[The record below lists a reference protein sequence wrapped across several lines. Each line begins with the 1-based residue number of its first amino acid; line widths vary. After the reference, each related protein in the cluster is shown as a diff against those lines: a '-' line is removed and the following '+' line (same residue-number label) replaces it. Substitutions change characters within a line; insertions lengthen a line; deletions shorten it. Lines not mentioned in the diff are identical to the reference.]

1 MICSVAMM
9 GISLAQAQVRDSA
22 STDYNNQN
30 AFEDT
35 REDIQKGTEKSGD
48 EIQQGEQSTEQ
59 ELQKDVDEMEK
70 NLQGSTIDKV
80 GPNGEKLFMERGKY
94 FYINDKGNK
103 VKVKKRDVK
112 DKSDFK

>member
-1 MICSVAMM
+1 MMMVICSLV
-9 GISLAQAQVRDSA
+9 QAQVRDSA
-22 STDYNNQN
+22 STDYNNKN
-30 AFEDT
+30 AVEDT
-35 REDIQKGTEKSGD
+35 REDTQKDTEKSSD

-59 ELQKDVDEMEK
+59 ELQKDVDEMQK
-70 NLQGSTIDKV
+70 NLEGSTIDKF